1 MKGMRL
7 LFTLTLTLILSA
19 VCFAQHDLGGGVEVQ
34 ESSSEKPN
42 LLDEFGR
49 LPECDLRGRYD
60 LFLSE
65 LSQNPASQGYVMLYQ
80 GTEVLPANYDSPAAE
95 RMIRNHLMFRGFDAS
110 RVTVINGGF
119 REEGFTQLWIVPPGA
134 VPPSPEYS
142 LPKPE
147 IPTNQ
152 TFLFDRDYLALEE
165 EDQEKSDYFLQ
176 SYKDE
181 LEAERI
187 KWEEEY
193 RLERLAN
200 GEQDVDVEPE
210 PEAEEY
216 SEIEE
221 DESKLTEEEE
231 LDHKFSWLS
240 DSFGSLLAK
249 RTESRGV
256 IIFYADDERF
266 DIQKIRGLIDEGV
279 ERLHTSANLKGSRIE
294 VVFGGYRSSTDVEF
308 WVVPEEGD
316 DPAPN
321 PEERPVDEPEDVD
334 LEN

>member
-1 MKGMRL
+1 MKGIRL
-7 LFTLTLTLILSA
+7 LFTLTVTLILSA
-19 VCFAQHDLGGGVEVQ
+19 VCFAQHDLGGGIDVHEI
-34 ESSSEKPN
+34 SSEKPN

-60 LFLSE
+60 MFFYE
-65 LSQNPASQGYVMLYQ
+65 LSQNPASQGYVMIYQ
-80 GTEVLPANYDSPAAE
+80 GTDVLPANYDSPAAE
-95 RMIRNHLMFRGFDAS
+95 RMIRNHMMFRGFDPS

-134 VPPSPEYS
+134 VSPSPENA

-147 IPTNQ
+147 IPTDK
-152 TFLFDRDYLALEE
+152 TFLFDRGFLALEE
-165 EDQEKSDYFLQ
+165 EDQEKSDFVLQ

-181 LEAERI
+181 LEAERK

-200 GEQDVDVEPE
+200 GEEDVEIEPE
-210 PEAEEY
+210 PEAEEI

-231 LDHKFSWLS
+231 LEYKFSWLS
-240 DSFGSLLAK
+240 DPFGSLLAK

-266 DIQKIRGLIDEGV
+266 DIQKIRSLIDEGV
-279 ERLHTSANLKGSRIE
+279 ERLHTSAELKGTRIE
-294 VVFGGYRSSTDVEF
+294 VVFGGYRSSTGVEF
-308 WVVPEEGD
+308 WVVPAEGS
-316 DPAPN
+316 DPVPT
-321 PEERPVDEPEDVD
+321 PEEREVEEIDIED
-334 LEN
+334 

>member
-1 MKGMRL
+1 MKGIRL
-7 LFTLTLTLILSA
+7 LFTLIVTLILSA
-19 VCFAQHDLGGGVEVQ
+19 VCFAQNDLGGGIDFH

-80 GTEVLPANYDSPAAE
+80 GTDVLPANYDSPAAE
-95 RMIRNHLMFRGFDAS
+95 RMIRNHLMFRGFDHS

-119 REEGFTQLWIVPPGA
+119 REEGFTQLWMVPPGA
-134 VPPSPEYS
+134 VPPSPENA

-147 IPTNQ
+147 IPTNK

-165 EDQEKSDYFLQ
+165 EDQEASEYILQ

-181 LEAERI
+181 LEADRK

-193 RLERLAN
+193 RLERIAN
-200 GEQDVDVEPE
+200 GEQDVEIQPEPE
-210 PEAEEY
+210 PEAEQY
-216 SEIEE
+216 SEIEQ

-231 LDHKFSWLS
+231 LESKFSWLS
-240 DSFGSLLAK
+240 DSFGSLLAE
-249 RTESRGV
+249 RPASRGV

-266 DIQKIRGLIDEGV
+266 DIQKIRGLIEEGV
-279 ERLHTSANLKGSRIE
+279 ERLHTSAELKGTRIE
-294 VVFGGYRSSTDVEF
+294 VVFGGYRSSTDVEY
-308 WVVPEEGD
+308 WVIPEDGIDPVPT
-316 DPAPN
+316 
-321 PEERPVDEPEDVD
+321 PEEREVEEVAV
-334 LEN
+334 EN